1 VDSIPF
7 CIKGETVRPKDQV
20 KILGVVMDSELRYK
34 QHIAMAATKGLE
46 AAMALRRFK
55 GLSPSVARHLFVA
68 MVAPVIGYASNVW
81 MHACKEASI
90 RAINRVQ
97 RLGAQAIVGT
107 FHTVATAVAEA
118 EADILPVRERFA
130 KRAIKLWIDLQTL
143 PDSNP
148 LRRIGYRTFRRFVS
162 PLQRIANAHQG
173 IPVDRMETIHPFALG
188 PWEERVQLMAEDGAE
203 KVTEAANAGWA
214 VRIATSSSARND
226 MVGIGGAIRIPESC
240 RRGGGLHT
248 FSITLGTRAEQNPY
262 TAELAAMAKA
272 LQSLPTQLC
281 YRVIIVFTSNKAAA
295 LAVGQP
301 RQQSGQEEIRHIYD
315 AVETL
320 RENGNKVSIAWIPS
334 GGDFELARVA
344 KEAARRSTKQ
354 GCLPN
359 RLPFRARPT
368 TLSIAKAERQRTE
381 RLPEGVGKYS
391 KKVDSA
397 LPGRHTRKLYDLLT
411 WKEARVLAQLRTGMA
426 RLNGYLY
433 QIGAATTHRCPCGQA
448 KETVDHFLFRCRKW
462 TSYRAQM
469 LQCTD
474 TRRGNL
480 SFYLGGK
487 ATSDPQN
494 WAPDIEA
501 VRATVGY
508 AIATGRLDE

>member
-1 VDSIPF
+1 
-7 CIKGETVRPKDQV
+7 
-20 KILGVVMDSELRYK
+20 
-34 QHIAMAATKGLE
+34 
-46 AAMALRRFK
+46 
-55 GLSPSVARHLFVA
+55 
-68 MVAPVIGYASNVW
+68 
-81 MHACKEASI
+81 
-90 RAINRVQ
+90 
-97 RLGAQAIVGT
+97 
-107 FHTVATAVAEA
+107 
-118 EADILPVRERFA
+118 
-130 KRAIKLWIDLQTL
+130 
-143 PDSNP
+143 
-148 LRRIGYRTFRRFVS
+148 
-162 PLQRIANAHQG
+162 
-173 IPVDRMETIHPFALG
+173 
-188 PWEERVQLMAEDGAE
+188 
-203 KVTEAANAGWA
+203 
-214 VRIATSSSARND
+214 
-226 MVGIGGAIRIPESC
+226 
-240 RRGGGLHT
+240 
-248 FSITLGTRAEQNPY
+248 
-262 TAELAAMAKA
+262 MAKT

-315 AVETL
+315 AAATL
-320 RENGNKVSIAWIPS
+320 RENGNKVSIAWIAS

-354 GCLPN
+354 GCLPK
-359 RLPFRARPT
+359 RLPFRARST
-368 TLSIAKAERQRTE
+368 TLSIAEAERQSTE

-397 LPGRHTRKLYDLLT
+397 LPGKHTRKLYDLLT

-433 QIGAATTHRCPCGQA
+433 QIGAATTYQCPCGQA
-448 KETVDHFLFRCRKW
+448 KETVDHFLFRCLKW

-494 WAPDIEA
+494 WAPDVEA